1 MTDAISPA
9 DARGLMQILPSTARY
24 LENRR
29 VSAKDLLDADV
40 NARIGNKYL
49 RYLMNKLDNNSLL
62 ATASYNAGW
71 RKVNQWLPESGS
83 VPADIWV
90 ETIPYR
96 ETRNYVKAVLAYQQ
110 IYQDKLD
117 QKPSNQTVF
126 AEFSAMQLSA
136 E

>member
-1 MTDAISPA
+1 
-9 DARGLMQILPSTARY
+9 MQILPSTARY
-24 LENRR
+24 LESRR
-29 VSAKDLLDADV
+29 ISDKDLFDANV

-49 RYLMNKLDNNSLL
+49 RYLMNKVDGNALL

-71 RKVNQWLPESGS
+71 RKVKEWLPEKGA

-110 IYQDKLD
+110 IYQDRLNEQPLPK
-117 QKPSNQTVF
+117 TVF
-126 AEFSAMQLSA
+126 GEFKSLQLSPQ
-136 E
+136 